1 MKKLVTLI
9 LLFTGFFTFSAAA
22 QSASDRAAIDNTIG
36 FGPRLGYYKAQDAD
50 KGNAHFGL
58 QTRLRFGA
66 VMGLEGSL
74 EYRAGQEFGI
84 NDFTVKTSS
93 IPVTTSLLAFAPVSE
108 SFSPYGI
115 AGIGAYFTNF
125 DYSDSA
131 ETLGFSDDSSFNLGY
146 HLGFGVELP
155 FNENTAL
162 NVDYRYLFLNPDDN
176 EESLDGASFNG
187 NSVTASIMFY
197 F

>member
-1 MKKLVTLI
+1 MKRIISLLI
-9 LLFTGFFTFSAAA
+9 FFTAFFTFSAAA
-22 QSASDRAAIDNTIG
+22 QSASERASIENTLG

-50 KGNAHFGL
+50 EGNFHFGV
-58 QTRLRFGA
+58 QTRMRFGA
-66 VMGLEGSL
+66 VMGVEGSI

-84 NDFTVKTSS
+84 SNYTVKTSS
-93 IPVTTSLLAFAPVSE
+93 VPVTASLLLFAPVSD
-108 SFSPYGI
+108 SFSPYGL
-115 AGIGAYFTNF
+115 AGIGAYFTNY

-131 ETLGFSDDSSFNLGY
+131 ETLGLSDDSSFNLGY

-162 NVDYRYLFLNPDDN
+162 NIDYRYLFLNPDEN
-176 EESLDGASFNG
+176 EESLNNASFNG